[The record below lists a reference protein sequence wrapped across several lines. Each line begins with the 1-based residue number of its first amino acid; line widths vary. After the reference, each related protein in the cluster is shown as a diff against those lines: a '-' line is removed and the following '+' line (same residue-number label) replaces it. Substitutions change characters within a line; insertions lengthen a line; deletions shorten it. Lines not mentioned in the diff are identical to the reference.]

1 MCTNGT
7 LLRIR
12 GKVQGVGF
20 RPWVWQLARQ
30 LGLKGDVCN
39 DGAGVVVRLSG
50 ETQDFITRLAA
61 GGPPLARIDDISEQ
75 PWHWSPLP
83 VAFTILPSQQGQMT
97 TQVVP
102 DAATVRTVWPR

>member
-30 LGLKGDVCN
+30 LGLKGDV
-39 DGAGVVVRLSG
+39 
-50 ETQDFITRLAA
+50 
-61 GGPPLARIDDISEQ
+61 
-75 PWHWSPLP
+75 
-83 VAFTILPSQQGQMT
+83 
-97 TQVVP
+97 
-102 DAATVRTVWPR
+102 